1 MDSNQQNTLI
11 ILSLCI
17 QEFGAKHLI
26 HHIYRHYTLSLV
38 TTTS

>member
-17 QEFGAKHLI
+17 QEFGAKQHLI
-26 HHIYRHYTLSLV
+26 HHIYRHYTLS
-38 TTTS
+38 